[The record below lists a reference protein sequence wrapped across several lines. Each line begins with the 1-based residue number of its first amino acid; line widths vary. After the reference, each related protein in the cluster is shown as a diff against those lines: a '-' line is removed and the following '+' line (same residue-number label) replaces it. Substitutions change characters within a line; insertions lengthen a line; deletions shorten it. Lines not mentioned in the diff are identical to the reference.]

1 MKESVL
7 SSREQTTQRWFFT
20 TFKLPASTNIL

>member
-7 SSREQTTQRWFFT
+7 SAKRQQHSIGFR
-20 TFKLPASTNIL
+20 TFKLPASTIFFD